1 MCLDIGY
8 TDLIGKLIY
17 YKSDVQEELL
27 LIEIELKKLKISEER
42 INTIRLQYLGDNIAN
57 YLIF

>member
-8 TDLIGKLIY
+8 IDLIGKLSY

-27 LIEIELKKLKISEER
+27 F
-42 INTIRLQYLGDNIAN
+42 TI
-57 YLIF
+57 IF